1 MDALREAAE
10 AGMRAMAEKLQ
21 PVTEAGIAV
30 VTSLSAERM
39 PAEELIGQLR
49 ALDEATSSVAV
60 NPLVLANLVEQV
72 AAFAPGPGPGWWQT
86 Q

>member
-21 PVTEAGIAV
+21 PVTEAAIAV
-30 VTSLSAERM
+30 VTSFSGDPQQRADAADIAAVCRSRETVEVSGPVM
-39 PAEELIGQLR
+39 AELIER
-49 ALDEATSSVAV
+49 VA
-60 NPLVLANLVEQV
+60 E
-72 AAFAPGPGPGWWQT
+72 FAPGPGPGWWQT